1 MNPRL
6 LLHLRRLLTGI
17 ILAVALALAWNAA
30 HSWIAKVRTAGDLPG
45 KLGSELRR
53 AAEGIEYSENRDGTA
68 RLRIRAERLLETR
81 AGVHLLEGI
90 EAGDFD
96 AAGAARHSIRS
107 RQARYDAKGGTV
119 DFSGEVRL
127 RLGKELRLETRSLH
141 YDITGETASTPDR
154 IEIESGE
161 AAGSALG
168 ARYDRARETIDL
180 LDEVRLRVGAAGESF
195 RASADRAT
203 VAVGSDRI
211 TFEGGATIAS
221 ERSGV
226 IEGERIVLGLGPGR
240 RVESLAAEGGASA
253 LLADGQGVRELEGG
267 RIEFAVAE
275 GERLERVRVTG
286 GGELRSSSAGRQ
298 ERLRGEE
305 IDIDIDPAGAPREMR
320 ARGGVRFLTAS
331 GGGEG
336 MEVSGGSVRA
346 VFGAGAA
353 LERVEVDGSA
363 LLSFSGSPGERQ
375 TLEAREVGLDFAG
388 ERAAPRQ
395 LRAEG
400 SVRWRLHPAAGG
412 GRERRLESE
421 RLEIEFAGDGGRPL
435 SAEARGGVR
444 VSELEP
450 GSTLARTLSSGRM
463 RFTFF
468 PASGNP
474 SGVEAEGGVRT
485 LYETAAPKGGGRD
498 RLETTSER
506 MSVRFAE
513 RDGKSVVEH
522 AAQEGN
528 FAYRDAAYSASA
540 ERCDYEA
547 ATDTLT
553 LLRRVRVVEA
563 SSVTTGERAVYGRR
577 ERVLRLTG
585 GVRSVLSGGTGEM
598 LGGLGRSPLV
608 ITAPGLELRGAEG
621 GEPGAVRY
629 EGGVRV
635 LGESQQLEARTL
647 EIAAGEGKLQASG
660 GVVHRIFPGPEG
672 TGAPRR
678 GAVIRSEGVG
688 YLRHLVTYSGGVR
701 LESDGGRP
709 GSERVRLEAR
719 EIDVWIDPEK
729 SDIRRAEARVGVR
742 IAHLGREGRGDSAE
756 WLPAKGRFVIVGRP
770 AVIDDPERGRSL
782 ARRLTYFQADD
793 RILLGE

>member
-30 HSWIAKVRTAGDLPG
+30 HSWIAKMRRAGDLPG

-53 AAEGIEYSENRDGTA
+53 AAEGIEYSENRDGAA

-107 RQARYDAKGGTV
+107 RQARYDAKGGTI

-127 RLGKELRLETRSLH
+127 RLGKGLRLETRSLH
-141 YDITGETASTPDR
+141 YDIAGETASTPDR

-168 ARYDRARETIDL
+168 ARYDRARETIEL
-180 LDEVRLRVGAAGESF
+180 LEEVRLRVGAGGESF

-203 VAVGSDRI
+203 VAPGGDRI
-211 TFEGGATIAS
+211 TFEGGGEIAS

-226 IEGERIVLGLGPGR
+226 IRGERIVLALGPGR
-240 RVESLAAEGGASA
+240 RVEALAAEGGASA

-267 RIEFAVAE
+267 RIW
-275 GERLERVRVTG
+275 
-286 GGELRSSSAGRQ
+286 SSAGRQ
-298 ERLRGEE
+298 ERLRGGE
-305 IDIDIDPAGAPREMR
+305 IDLDLDPAGAPREMR
-320 ARGGVRFLTAS
+320 ARGEVRFLMAS

-336 MEVSGGSVRA
+336 TEVSGGSVRA

-353 LERVEVDGSA
+353 LERVEVDGSG
-363 LLSFSGSPGERQ
+363 LLSFSGSPGERH
-375 TLEAREVGLDFAG
+375 TLEARRVRLDFAG
-388 ERAAPRQ
+388 APAAPRR

-400 SVRWRLHPAAGG
+400 SVRWGLHPAAGG
-412 GRERRLESE
+412 GTERRLESE

-435 SAEARGGVR
+435 TAEAGGGVR

-450 GSTLARTLSSGRM
+450 GSALERTLSSARM

-468 PASGNP
+468 PGSGRP
-474 SGVEAEGGVRT
+474 RGVEAEGGVRT
-485 LYETAAPKGGGRD
+485 LFETAAAEGGGRD
-498 RLETTSER
+498 RLETASER

-513 RDGKSVVEH
+513 RDGESVVEH
-522 AAQEGN
+522 AAQEGD
-528 FAYRDAAYSASA
+528 FSYRDAAYSASA

-553 LLRRVRVVEA
+553 LLGGVRVVEA
-563 SSVTTGERAVYGRR
+563 SAVTTGARATYGRA
-577 ERVLRLTG
+577 EKVLRFTG
-585 GVRSVLSGGTGEM
+585 GVRSVLSGGAGEL
-598 LGGLGRSPLV
+598 LGGLGRSPVV

-647 EIAAGEGKLQASG
+647 EIAAGKGTLQASG
-660 GVVHRIFPGPEG
+660 GVLHRIFPGPQG
-672 TGAPRR
+672 KGASLR
-678 GAVIRSEGVG
+678 GAVIHSEGVG
-688 YLRHLVTYSGGVR
+688 YRRHLVTYSGGVR
-701 LESDGGRP
+701 LESED
-709 GSERVRLEAR
+709 VRLEAR

-729 SDIRRAEARVGVR
+729 SDIRRAEARGEVR
-742 IAHLGREGRGDSAE
+742 IGHLGREGRGDSAE
-756 WLPAKGRFVIVGRP
+756 WLPAQGRFVIVGRP